1 MIDVMLSVLP
11 ALVLASQVELYYY
24 LGLGVTTIIFGGMTG
39 AISAGY
45 EHTVGMILGVNMFI
59 VGIIIVVLVATW
71 SVTEVE
77 NTTIVIDGKDVIPD
91 TAGPEV
97 IYDEYGIRILL
108 EREEPG
114 LEVIHRGDGVIILK
128 EASGDD

>member
-1 MIDVMLSVLP
+1 MIDLMLSVLP
-11 ALVLASQVELYYY
+11 ALVLASEVELGYYAW
-24 LGLGVTTIIFGGMTG
+24 LGIGVIIFGAIAG

-45 EHTVGMILGVNMFI
+45 ENFPGMILGFTAFVA
-59 VGIIIVVLVATW
+59 GIIVVVLVAGW
-71 SVTEVE
+71 SVAEVE
-77 NTTIVIDGKDVIPD
+77 NTTIIIDGKDVIPD

-97 IYDEYGIRILL
+97 IYDEDGIRILL